1 MTVDNGVRTA
11 DSDPEIIVEG
21 RGVTRDFTIGETTIS
36 AVRGCDI
43 RVPAGKLTVIVGKS
57 GSGKSTL
64 CHLLSGVDRPT
75 GGTITLLG
83 QDISTVG
90 DLEMARLRATSIGFV
105 LQRDNLVPWL
115 TIEENVAAPLIF
127 GGMKRKQALV
137 EARQYL
143 ELTGLSHRA
152 KSWPSL
158 VSGGEAQRAAV
169 ARACVTKPAIVFADE
184 PTGALDQHNGERVRE
199 LFRKLVSEQGAAG
212 LLVTHDA
219 DLAADADVLIH
230 MADGLIVDG
239 PDVR

>member
-1 MTVDNGVRTA
+1 MTVDSGVGTS
-11 DSDPEIIVEG
+11 DPDPEIIIEG
-21 RGVTRDFTIGETTIS
+21 RGVTRDFVMGETVVS

-43 RVPAGKLTVIVGKS
+43 RIPAGKLTVIIGKS

-75 GGTITLLG
+75 SGTITLRG
-83 QDISTVG
+83 RDIATVG
-90 DLEMARLRATSIGFV
+90 DREMARLRATSIGFV

-127 GGMKRKQALV
+127 GGMKRKQALDR
-137 EARQYL
+137 AREYL

-169 ARACVTKPAIVFADE
+169 ARACVTRPDIVFADE
-184 PTGALDQHNGERVRE
+184 PTGALDQQNGERVRE
-199 LFRKLVSEQGAAG
+199 LFRELVGEQGAAG

-239 PDVR
+239 PEAR